1 VGSALAVPAP
11 PGVHRERAIK
21 ACAALAALLAIG
33 AGAAGYNPLL
43 VAIPLAIGIVFTAV
57 QSWLLQWRVLLA
69 FLFLVIL
76 LIPMKRYALL
86 PGALPFKIEP
96 YRLLITGIAV
106 AWLLSLLAEPHMRIR
121 KTGLSVQLLGFF
133 AATLISEA
141 VNIRRIGDLGVGS
154 EVLKATTFLT
164 SFVVVVYLVSSL
176 VTRRRDVEMLVRVLV
191 LGGTF
196 VALAAVLESRTGIN
210 IFDKLHKVFP
220 PLKLVQPV
228 VLNASDEGGRGGR
241 LRVFASAEHPI
252 ALSAALAML
261 VPLAIYLAKRDG
273 RWQWWLA
280 AGAMA
285 VAVVSTVSRTG
296 IVMLMAIFVVYLCVQ
311 PAATRRALP
320 LLLPMLIA
328 MHVAVPG
335 AIGGLKSSFFPK
347 GGLVA
352 QQQYG
357 VGTRGSG
364 RLADLGP
371 GLSEWR
377 NKPWFGQGY
386 ATRITDPDNPHF
398 NAPILDNQW
407 LGSLLELGIVGAG
420 LLMWLFCRVIRRLS
434 RFARRD
440 PTAHGWLLAGLA
452 ASLTGYVVGMFT
464 YDAFTF
470 TQVTFLAF
478 IFVGLAVAALAPDPV
493 PEPDAA
499 EPASAGVVPAPAP
512 LTTSPPVTAGRLML

>member
-1 VGSALAVPAP
+1 MGSALAVPAP
-11 PGVHRERAIK
+11 PGLRKERVVK
-21 ACAALAALLAIG
+21 AWAALAALLAIG
-33 AGAAGYNPLL
+33 AGLAGFNPLL
-43 VAIPLAIGIVFTAV
+43 LAIPLAVGIVFTAV

-76 LIPMKRYALL
+76 LVPMKRYALL

-96 YRLLITGIAV
+96 YRLLIAGITV
-106 AWLLSLLAEPHMRIR
+106 AWLLSILVEPRMRIR
-121 KTGLSVQLLGFF
+121 KTGLSVPLLGFF
-133 AATLISEA
+133 AATLMSEA
-141 VNIRRIGDLGVGS
+141 VNVGRIGYLGVGS
-154 EVLKATTFLT
+154 EVVKGITFLT
-164 SFVVVVYLVSSL
+164 SFVVVVYVVSSL
-176 VTRRRDVEMLVRVLV
+176 VTRRRDLEMLVRVLV
-191 LGGTF
+191 VGGTF
-196 VALAAVLESRTGIN
+196 VALAAIVESRTGIN

-220 PLKLVQPV
+220 PLKLEQPV

-335 AIGGLKSSFFPK
+335 AIGGLKSSFFPQ

-357 VGTRGSG
+357 AGTRGSG

-371 GLSEWR
+371 GLAEWR
-377 NKPWFGQGY
+377 NRPWFGQGY
-386 ATRITDPDNPHF
+386 STRITDIDNPHY

-407 LGSLLELGIVGAG
+407 LGLLLEIGIVGAG

-464 YDAFTF
+464 YDAFNF

-478 IFVGLAVAALAPDPV
+478 ILVGLAVAALSPDPV
-493 PEPDAA
+493 RDPHDAEA
-499 EPASAGVVPAPAP
+499 AAPARVAV
-512 LTTSPPVTAGRLML
+512 PVPVR